1 MLYFLYNTWKW
12 FSLWDTGIF
21 KLSIHFL
28 ICLEMFITWVH
39 ADKQKL
45 SYHKIL
51 LINWQ
56 FPLSSPF
63 CVIVA
68 WLSIWVVSG
77 LVNEGS
83 LSTVTLW
90 KRLSNL
96 PEVTFCL
103 DSKGHALSTDPGV
116 FATRWA
122 ALTQFLSSQMLGRTV
137 LFCFSFSRVNEI
149 FLVPTIYIHPS
160 IHPSVCPSAHPIPVK
175 HLENNIFT
183 ISCTKYKWTHLL
195 FLPFVISSCL
205 SSPFESLLP
214 CQWCHTEL

>member
-1 MLYFLYNTWKW
+1 MLLRVPDGRLIGPCYRPLKKIDPDVF
-12 FSLWDTGIF
+12 TGAR
-21 KLSIHFL
+21 
-28 ICLEMFITWVH
+28 CLFPRT
-39 ADKQKL
+39 
-45 SYHKIL
+45 
-51 LINWQ
+51 
-56 FPLSSPF
+56 FPLA
-63 CVIVA
+63 VEVA
-68 WLSIWVVSG
+68 AEPLFQWMGGLGCIWVVSG

-195 FLPFVISSCL
+195 FLSFVISSCL